1 MEHENIVKLYEVYE
15 TNNSIYLVMELLEG
29 GELFQRI
36 PFMNNY
42 ENTDI
47 KTLMKNLLSALSHM
61 HEKGIMHR
69 DIKPDNIL
77 LESAKNDYEI
87 KIADFGLAAF
97 VNDDEILY
105 KRCGTP
111 GFIAPEII
119 SYKEG
124 GQMYN
129 EKCDIFSAGLI
140 FYILIYGKSPFI
152 STNCKEI
159 LVETLEKKITFPK
172 GDDIGYL
179 YIFLFF
185 IFIFF

>member
-1 MEHENIVKLYEVYE
+1 MNHENIVKLHEVYE
-15 TNNSIYLVMELLEG
+15 TETSIYLILELLEG

-47 KTLMKNLLSALSHM
+47 KTLMKNILSALAHM
-61 HEKGIMHR
+61 HEKGVMHR

-77 LESAKNDYEI
+77 LESAKNDYDI
-87 KIADFGLAAF
+87 RIADFGLATL
-97 VNDDEILY
+97 VNDTNILY

-124 GQMYN
+124 SEMYN

-140 FYILIYGKSPFI
+140 FYILY
-152 STNCKEI
+152 
-159 LVETLEKKITFPK
+159 
-172 GDDIGYL
+172 
-179 YIFLFF
+179 FF
-185 IFIFF
+185 FF